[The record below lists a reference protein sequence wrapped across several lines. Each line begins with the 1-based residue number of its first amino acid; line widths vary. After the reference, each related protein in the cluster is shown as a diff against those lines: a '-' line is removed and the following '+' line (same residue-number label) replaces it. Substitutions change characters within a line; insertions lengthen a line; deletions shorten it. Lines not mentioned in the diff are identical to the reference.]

1 MLKKWFRKGHLILLM
16 FLNIGLLSL
25 GTPAANA
32 QELNCKVTILHDKI
46 TGNGVDPQVYTSMQR
61 SITEFMNSR
70 KWTNDDYATTEKIEC
85 NILINLTSNNVNGD
99 PAGFAGTLSIQSVRP
114 VYNASYTSTMVN
126 YVDKDFIFKYTEF
139 NPLNF
144 DDNRVAGSEPMTG
157 NLTATLAFYTYVLL
171 ALDYDSFSPNG
182 GTALLKKAQNVVND
196 APEGKGINGWKA
208 RENNRNR
215 YWLADQLLSIRFQDV
230 RSFWYTMHREGLD
243 SMSVKPMESRMR
255 ILTGI
260 RKLYNVNREN
270 PSSILMQFI
279 FNAKSD
285 EFLRILAMT
294 PKAERA
300 QYITLLTALDVA
312 NSAKYNALR

>member
-1 MLKKWFRKGHLILLM
+1 MLKKWLSACLLILCALE
-16 FLNIGLLSL
+16 GKS
-25 GTPAANA
+25 
-32 QELNCKVTILHDKI
+32 QELSCKVTIMHDKI
-46 TGNGVDPQVYTSMQR
+46 TGTGVDPQVYTGMQR

-70 KWTNDDYATTEKIEC
+70 KWTGDDFNTTEKVEC
-85 NILINLTSNNVNGD
+85 NILINLTGNNVNGD

-114 VYNASYTSTMVN
+114 VYNASYTSTLVN
-126 YVDKDFIFKYTEF
+126 YIDKDFIFKYTEF

-144 DDNRVAGSEPMTG
+144 DDNRVAGSEALTA
-157 NLTATLAFYTYVLL
+157 NLTATLAYYAYILL
-171 ALDYDSFSPNG
+171 AMDYDSFSPSG
-182 GTALLKKAQNVVND
+182 GTALLKKAQNVVNN
-196 APEGKGINGWKA
+196 APDSKGINGWKA
-208 RENNRNR
+208 MENNRNR
-215 YWLADQLLSIRFQDV
+215 YWLVDQLLNTRFQDV

-243 SMSVKPMESRMR
+243 SMSVKPVESRQR
-255 ILTGI
+255 ILTGV

-285 EFLRILAMT
+285 EILRILAMT
-294 PKAERA
+294 PKVDRA